1 MRWFLIGLATIWVAS
16 LAVAAMVFLAM
27 WFSEWRRSP
36 RGGMRAQRG
45 SSVRDGAASRF
56 LTMDPGLL
64 VPWSVVKASK
74 QRLGVDAAIFEAAE
88 EDTSPEPTRHTS
100 DDIQA
105 A

>member
-27 WFSEWRRSP
+27 WFSEWRSSA
-36 RGGMRAQRG
+36 RGGMGAQQG
-45 SSVRDGAASRF
+45 SPVRDGPASRF
-56 LTMDPGLL
+56 LGMDPGLL

-74 QRLGVDAAIFEAAE
+74 QRLGVDAAIFQAAE
-88 EDTSPEPTRHTS
+88 EETPLERSRHAS
-100 DDIQA
+100 DDSQA

>member
-36 RGGMRAQRG
+36 RGGMRAQQG
-45 SSVRDGAASRF
+45 
-56 LTMDPGLL
+56 
-64 VPWSVVKASK
+64 SVVKASK